1 VWAFIPL
8 QHLGIVLGIGWLIGD
23 TNTYP
28 AFAWLLPV
36 WAANLAYSVWGYWTG
51 VALNARASARER
63 PHWWEHAAVLV
74 GIPLFA
80 LLETVG
86 MARAL
91 ARCVRRDASAFPV
104 IAKPR

>member
-1 VWAFIPL
+1 M
-8 QHLGIVLGIGWLIGD
+8 
-23 TNTYP
+23 
-28 AFAWLLPV
+28 
-36 WAANLAYSVWGYWTG
+36 
-51 VALNARASARER
+51 
-63 PHWWEHAAVLV
+63 LV